1 MRHVAFITGAS
12 EGLGKAFAL
21 ACAQRQYDLVL
32 AALPN
37 SGLKEYGRFLRDN
50 FDIQV
55 KTLEAD
61 LSDIIQCQQLLD
73 WIIERQIPVSILI
86 NNLGVGGQY
95 EFDRED
101 LSLFNKMIDLNIRT
115 TLIFTHGLIPLMQR
129 NSQQCY
135 ILNVGSIVTHFPGLY
150 KQIYGATKSFIN
162 YFSKA
167 LRQELMHKNIQVS
180 VLNPSGVHTNI
191 KMLKLHDKCSFFQ
204 KITLLYPESVADYA
218 LERMLKGNA
227 EIIPGRAVRF
237 LFSLSALFPKAL
249 IEYLTFRNNL
259 ILLRA
264 KGQIN
269 KADLMKNPTE
279 NIGSLNSESVYSN

>member
-1 MRHVAFITGAS
+1 MRHVALITGAS

-21 ACAQRQYDLVL
+21 SCAERQYDLVL

-61 LSDIIQCQQLLD
+61 LSDFTHCQQLLD

-101 LSLFNKMIDLNIRT
+101 LSLFNKMIDINIRT

-129 NSQQCY
+129 NSQQSY
-135 ILNVGSIVTHFPGLY
+135 ILNVGSMVTHFPGLY

-204 KITLLYPESVADYA
+204 KLTLLYPECVADYA
-218 LERMLKGNA
+218 LERMLKGKT
-227 EIIPGRAVRF
+227 EIIPGRVVRF
-237 LFSLSALFPKAL
+237 LFSLSAMLPKAL
-249 IEYLTFRNNL
+249 IEYLTLRNNL
-259 ILLRA
+259 ILLNA

-269 KADLMKNPTE
+269 KVDFKKKGTE
-279 NIGSLNSESVYSN
+279 NIESLNSEWVYSN